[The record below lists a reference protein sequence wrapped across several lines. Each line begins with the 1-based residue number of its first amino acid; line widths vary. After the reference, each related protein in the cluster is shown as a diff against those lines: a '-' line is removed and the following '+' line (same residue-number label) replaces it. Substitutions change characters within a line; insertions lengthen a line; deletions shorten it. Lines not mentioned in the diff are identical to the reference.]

1 MRRILACG
9 LVLAL
14 SAPLVASQVQVK
26 TYESLTV
33 ADSSVGLATA
43 TISPDGQGQIA
54 QCYGR
59 LETAQIRYRWD
70 GTAPTAAEGILLEVG
85 DVLTIDGF
93 DVASAIRFI
102 RTGAT
107 SGVFK
112 VTCWR

>member
-1 MRRILACG
+1 MRRILALG

-33 ADSSVGLATA
+33 ADSSVGLSSS

-70 GTAPTAAEGILLEVG
+70 GTAPTSSEGLLLEVG
-85 DVLTIDGF
+85 DTLTIDGF

-102 RTGAT
+102 RTGST
-107 SGVFK
+107 SGVLK
-112 VTCWR
+112 VSCWK

>member
-1 MRRILACG
+1 MRRLLAMG

-26 TYESLTV
+26 TYASLTV
-33 ADSSVGLATA
+33 ADSSVGLASA
-43 TISPDGQGQIA
+43 TISPDGQQQIA
-54 QCYGR
+54 QCYAR

-70 GTAPTAAEGILLEVG
+70 GTAPTSSEGILLEVG
-85 DVLTIDGF
+85 DTLTIDGF

-107 SGVFK
+107 SGVLK
-112 VTCWR
+112 VSCWK